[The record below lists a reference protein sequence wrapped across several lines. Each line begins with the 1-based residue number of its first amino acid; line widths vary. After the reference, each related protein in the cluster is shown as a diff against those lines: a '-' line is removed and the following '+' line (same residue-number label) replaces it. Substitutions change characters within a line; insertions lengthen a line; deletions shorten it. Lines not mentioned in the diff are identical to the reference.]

1 MISFFIQCL
10 SSSKIVKNINILL
23 WRRVFNFSHILLN
36 LANFSPESTETCE
49 KSLFL
54 PTWCLCYPLLYYS
67 PSFLRSPKSLIQ
79 ILIRSLSIFLFFSF
93 IAKADYQVLFEP
105 QPNAQSA
112 ALLFLQLTDKIIAWC
127 PLCIWTNPHTW
138 PWH

>member
-49 KSLFL
+49 KSLSSNL
-54 PTWCLCYPLLYYS
+54 MSLL
-67 PSFLRSPKSLIQ
+67 SFIILFSILSQ
-79 ILIRSLSIFLFFSF
+79 ITKVFNSDSDKEPHHFPLFFLLLQRRITKYYLNHSPMHS
-93 IAKADYQVLFEP
+93 LLP
-105 QPNAQSA
+105 
-112 ALLFLQLTDKIIAWC
+112 LLFLQLTDKIIA
-127 PLCIWTNPHTW
+127 
-138 PWH
+138 